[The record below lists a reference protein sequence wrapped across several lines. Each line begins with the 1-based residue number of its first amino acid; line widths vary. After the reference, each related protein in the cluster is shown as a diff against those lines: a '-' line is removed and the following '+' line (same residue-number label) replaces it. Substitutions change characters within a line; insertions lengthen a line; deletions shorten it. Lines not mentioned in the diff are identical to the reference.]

1 MPIEDIASWA
11 ENLELVV
18 LPGIETDIASLEQVV
33 QDVALNHNARID
45 AAQDDADAAQGTAN
59 SAISSI
65 YEATLAARVYTDARI
80 QYVLDQ
86 IPGIF
91 AGWSDDMT
99 TGITTGVMTGVSA
112 EVAAAVAQATSAAA
126 AAQQVASELGL
137 ELDDMQSVAS
147 QILDTELPNQQ
158 AQIDNAALAA
168 IQGNSTLAMVLEG
181 LNSDSIAEALDLRE
195 ARLTEAIKPRQ
206 RSTLR
211 LPASSWTT
219 ESDSLTFFPK
229 LPVPEEQF
237 LTNDPVFGDALD
249 LDGSVSVA
257 IGPAYPMAF
266 EPDKLYQVSA
276 RIRVL
281 AHGTTTQACLWAG
294 ATTWDNATTRIAPLA
309 DIQVWESNNE
319 GVGEEVTVVWYL
331 TADPDQVTDLLN
343 VILLTGSEASQFM
356 FPHFRQQADGSHIRV
371 TWFDVQE
378 ISLSRKAWRLAA
390 EAKSDA
396 EAYAGAVAEQVIEVA
411 GYVTAAESYASA
423 AQADRL
429 LAETARTNAVSA
441 RDQAVTAQETAAG
454 SASQAYDERVLA
466 AQAASDAGDQ
476 VALAVLAQEAAV
488 SAQEGAEGAQVAATL
503 ASDLAVRVTSQGSG
517 CLSDQFCPDT
527 WETWTT
533 APIRQ
538 ANSIYAAGRELRWNL
553 ASAATAAGVRASTS
567 MTTFWRGQKRATGFK
582 IEVEF
587 TLASGSLSGA
597 GILVDFNTSGA
608 DNRVAVPFTD
618 MLPQTVIAGQMMLA
632 TGEFSIPTGVNLT
645 DVTSMEVFV
654 MANNNASQLG
664 GMAAK
669 DITIHRIQIYPLTF
683 VEAGIIEHRTAIAS
697 LQDGASAGYLIKA
710 QAGGEVS
717 LLELI
722 AADGSAGTASVAR
735 ISADSILLDGSVAME
750 KLVITDLS
758 GNLVPNGTFAYG
770 DFRGWK
776 NVPSTASIA
785 YINNPAAIATTNS
798 PTEYVL
804 RLATDA
810 AADRAIAVVGKVTAK
825 GGDLFYSRY
834 DLASGGATRDVTIR
848 MQILWYTREGGY
860 ISASSVTEANY
871 ASTAWYTR
879 ESYPVAPAGAAY
891 GIVRIL
897 RVAGGAGDAYIT
909 NVELVK
915 RRNGATLITPG
926 GITTG
931 DIAAEAI
938 TADKVT
944 TGELITRSAQIKNAI
959 INNAKIANLS
969 VDTIKIADD
978 SVTKFDYSFTNGSVT
993 VGGNSTLTLATLVLA
1008 RSRNQPAVIHG
1019 SVTVDFPPNG
1029 DGDPA
1034 YIQIYDATNGEVVA
1048 GERISTSP
1056 NPFKVDVFGVDTRTT
1071 TGNTTYRLRI
1081 VTLNQTSVITT
1092 LTKRFIG
1099 ALNTFK

>member
-18 LPGIETDIASLEQVV
+18 LPGIETDIASLEQTV

-59 SAISSI
+59 SAVSSI
-65 YEATLAARVYTDARI
+65 YAATLAARVYTDARI

-99 TGITTGVMTGVSA
+99 TGIATGVMTGVSA

-126 AAQQVASELGL
+126 AAQQVAAELGL
-137 ELDDMQSVAS
+137 ELNDVQSVAS
-147 QILDTELPNQQ
+147 QILDVELPNQQ
-158 AQIDNAALAA
+158 TQINNAALAA
-168 IQGNSTLAMVLEG
+168 IQGNTTLATVLAGMET
-181 LNSDSIAEALDLRE
+181 DSLMEALDLRE

-219 ESDSLTFFPK
+219 EPDSTTFFPK

-249 LDGSVSVA
+249 LNGSVSTAV
-257 IGPAYPMAF
+257 GPAYPMAF

-281 AHGTTTQACLWAG
+281 AHGTTTPACLWAG

-331 TADPDQVTDLLN
+331 TADPDQVTDLPN
-343 VILLTGSEASQFM
+343 VILLTGSEASQFI
-356 FPHFRQQADGSHIRV
+356 FPHFRQLADGSHLRV

-378 ISLSRKAWRLAA
+378 ISLSRRAWRLAA

-396 EAYAGAVAEQVIEVA
+396 EAYAGAVAEQVVEVA

-517 CLSDQFCPDT
+517 CLSDQFCPDA

-538 ANSIYAAGRELRWNL
+538 TNSVYATGRELRWNI
-553 ASAATAAGVRASTS
+553 ASAATAAGVRASTT
-567 MTTFWRGQKRATGFK
+567 MTTFWRGQKRATGFRV
-582 IEVEF
+582 EVEF

-597 GILVDFNTSGA
+597 GILVDFNTAGA

-618 MLPQTVIAGQMMLA
+618 MLPQAVIAGQMMLA
-632 TGEFSIPTGVNLT
+632 SGEFSIPAGVVLT
-645 DVTSMEVFV
+645 DVTSVEVFV
-654 MANNNASQLG
+654 MANNNASQFG
-664 GMAAK
+664 GMAVK

-683 VEAGIIEHRTAIAS
+683 VEAGIIEHRSAISS
-697 LQDGASAGYLIKA
+697 LQEGASAGYLIKA

-735 ISADSILLDGSVAME
+735 IAAENILLDGSVAMQQ
-750 KLVITDLS
+750 LVVTDLS
-758 GNLVPNGTFAYG
+758 GNLVPNGSFIFGDLRGWSNVADTASLVVAANEGTTAGTNAPTKHVLKFAYSADNKSARCVYDASVTG
-770 DFRGWK
+770 GEQFAAKFDMATAGSTRDATCRLTFWFYDKAGAQNGSPLILNESNYNSTNWKQVSRG
-776 NVPSTASIA
+776 
-785 YINNPAAIATTNS
+785 YTT
-798 PTEYVL
+798 
-804 RLATDA
+804 TDA
-810 AADRAIAVVGKVTAK
+810 GPI
-825 GGDLFYSRY
+825 
-834 DLASGGATRDVTIR
+834 
-848 MQILWYTREGGY
+848 
-860 ISASSVTEANY
+860 
-871 ASTAWYTR
+871 
-879 ESYPVAPAGAAY
+879 VAPAGTEFMRVTA
-891 GIVRIL
+891 GRIG
-897 RVAGGAGDAYIT
+897 GGAGTAYMT
-909 NVELVK
+909 NIEVIKK
-915 RRNGATLITPG
+915 RAGSTLITPG
-926 GITTG
+926 GITT
-931 DIAAEAI
+931 DVIAANAI

-944 TGELITRSAQIKNAI
+944 TGELITLGAQIRNAI
-959 INNAKIANLS
+959 ISRAKIADLAVNTLKIDDDAVSIILS
-969 VDTIKIADD
+969 NTGNPTTSTGGINI
-978 SVTKFDYSFTNGSVT
+978 T
-993 VGGNSTLTLATLVLA
+993 VNPAYAAKLVVLVLA
-1008 RSRNQPAVIHG
+1008 SDMQMMTGIS
-1019 SVTVDFPPNG
+1019 SVKIKWNGTTVEEATYGGF
-1029 DGDPA
+1029 DGTEA
-1034 YIQIYDATNGEVVA
+1034 NSIVATY
-1048 GERISTSP
+1048 
-1056 NPFKVDVFGVDTRTT
+1056 TRTVAAGSGPHT
-1071 TGNTTYRLRI
+1071 LRAEAGAGARASGDTKLTMIAI
-1081 VTLNQTSVITT
+1081 VTY
-1092 LTKRFIG
+1092 K
-1099 ALNTFK
+1099 